1 MIANIEPVSVSDL
14 ELQET
19 NQAPACLSDVN
30 RESLSA
36 VRCAI
41 IVHAGRFSVR
51 CYKGNTDDSKI
62 FEQNMAA

>member
-1 MIANIEPVSVSDL
+1 
-14 ELQET
+14 
-19 NQAPACLSDVN
+19 VN

-51 CYKGNTDDSKI
+51 RYKGNTDDSKI